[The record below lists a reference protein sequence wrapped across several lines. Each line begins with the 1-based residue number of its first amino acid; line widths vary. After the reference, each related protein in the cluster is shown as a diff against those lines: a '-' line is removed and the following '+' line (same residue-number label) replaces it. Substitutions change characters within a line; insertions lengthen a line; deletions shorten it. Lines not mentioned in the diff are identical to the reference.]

1 MTTKKLK
8 YEKINNSDNAIT
20 IDLHNGYTIMAITGC
35 VSENVCTTTLFIKCN
50 TIENWSLI
58 ENAETL
64 NFTIKPNTNIYIAIL
79 KKVSSLLSEGFFDYY
94 IDRYE
99 YELKC
104 YELGSNQ
111 LSFKEFLD
119 VK

>member
-1 MTTKKLK
+1 MVAKRLK
-8 YEKINNSDNAIT
+8 YEKINNSDSTIT
-20 IDLHNGYTIMAITGC
+20 IDLHNGYIVMAIIGC
-35 VSENVCTTTLFIKCN
+35 IGKNTYTATLFIKCN
-50 TIENWSLI
+50 TVENWSLI

-64 NFTIKPNTNIYIAIL
+64 EFEIKPDTNINSAIL
-79 KKVSSLLSEGFFDYY
+79 KKVATLLSEGFVDYY

-111 LSFKEFLD
+111 LSFKEFLNA
-119 VK
+119 K